1 MAGKDRP
8 APDRIVLQ
16 YMAGPMHAQAGDLLA
31 LVLACLAPKE
41 QRIMTHR
48 RGLSMQFQLDL
59 LRESLGEFGLHGP
72 EVIMMVPR
80 HEYLFISCYRL
91 FQLTHHNNEAYHLT
105 IPRSFLLSFSSTR
118 L

>member
-1 MAGKDRP
+1 MTPDRDLLRGVAGKAVRRSYP
-8 APDRIVLQ
+8 SSHGWA
-16 YMAGPMHAQAGDLLA
+16 HAQAGDL

-59 LRESLGEFGLHGP
+59 LRESLGEFGLHGS

-80 HEYLFISCYRL
+80 
-91 FQLTHHNNEAYHLT
+91 Q
-105 IPRSFLLSFSSTR
+105 
-118 L
+118 